1 MQLAI
6 DPSWVISVVLVS
18 IRLGALFGLTP
29 VFAALQM
36 PPMVRV
42 WLLVGLS
49 SSMLI
54 GLGLPPSGTALSLWP
69 LLAACVSE
77 LAVGAL
83 MAFGLFCAFAVF
95 HVAGKLLDLQIGFS
109 IGSVFD
115 PATRTQM
122 PLLGSMLHML
132 ALALFFASDAHHL
145 LLKGIAWSF
154 HKVPPGTGLS
164 TLNLDAVIA
173 QFGLMFV
180 LGLVLVVPVVL
191 VLLLMDIGLGMISRT
206 MPQLNIF
213 VIGIPTKIAAGF
225 LMLWCSLMYLS
236 PVMHRVFASIFQYW
250 QRLMG

>member
-1 MQLAI
+1 MRLAV
-6 DPSWVISVVLVS
+6 DPSWIVAVLLVS

-42 WLLVGLS
+42 WLLVGMS

-54 GLGLPPSGTALSLWP
+54 GLGLPVSGIAWSPWTLMG
-69 LLAACVSE
+69 ACASE

-95 HVAGKLLDLQIGFS
+95 QVAGKLLDLQIGFS

-154 HKVPPGTGLS
+154 HQVPPGSGLAE
-164 TLNLDAVIA
+164 LNFDAIVA

-180 LGLVLVVPVVL
+180 LGLVLVAPVVL

-213 VIGIPTKIAAGF
+213 VIGIPTKIAVGF

-236 PVMHRVFASIFQYW
+236 PLMHRAFASIFQYW
-250 QRLMG
+250 QRLLG